1 MKLKHNKKRNTA
13 FIYEVLINEVSK
25 ASMHEI
31 HERKRATLN
40 ILKKYFHK
48 GSPLKRELEVYR
60 SFDELQDSSEQLI
73 EKIISEAKTFMQKID
88 TEGAYEQQTELINEI
103 NKNLGHSVWGNFVGD
118 YRKLATINQVLSGA
132 SSPKKQ
138 VFVEQK
144 LVNLLSKEEDD
155 KKQQFPAINKLAM
168 KTFLNKFNE
177 KYSDSLNESQ
187 KRLLKE
193 YITSYK
199 DDGIE
204 FKMFLYEEVGR
215 LKGILKEKIGSNT
228 SPDRLS
234 LVLEKIE
241 SYQNKKIDKKAVT
254 EIIKIQSLVG
264 ELNNAD

>member
-13 FIYEVLINEVSK
+13 FIYEVLISEVSK
-25 ASMHEI
+25 ASMHEL
-31 HERKRATLN
+31 HERKLAALD
-40 ILKKYFHK
+40 ILKKYFYK
-48 GSPLKRELEVYR
+48 GSTLKRELEVYR
-60 SFDELQDSSEQLI
+60 SFEGLQDNNQQLI
-73 EKIISEAKTFMQKID
+73 EKIISEAKTFMEKID
-88 TEGAYEQQTELINEI
+88 TDGAYEQQTELINEI
-103 NKNLGHSVWGNFVGD
+103 NKDLGHSVWGNFVGS

-144 LVNLLSKEEDD
+144 LVNLLTKQEEEN
-155 KKQQFPAINKLAM
+155 KQQFPAINKLAM

-199 DDGIE
+199 DDGAE

-215 LKGILKEKIGSNT
+215 LKGALKESIESGT
-228 SPDRLS
+228 SPDKLS
-234 LVLEKIE
+234 LVLEKVE

-254 EIIKIQSLVG
+254 EIIKIQSLVS
-264 ELNNAD
+264 ELNNGD